1 MNNFSHTSPISIQAL
16 SCLEQYLPCF
26 HAEVNPKVRG
36 EFASQMLKY
45 CDKLARG
52 FSVLRKIHESTS
64 AQTSM
69 RNDEFIIT
77 NPLLKKL
84 RSFSNWYIGFLV
96 EELQPTASYQ
106 RHITAL
112 KILETM
118 IPVEING
125 SGPERL
131 FDPATIVDDEFN
143 ANKKQ
148 FFGSRC
154 VRLLLDLV
162 MDPFDDVRLVAS
174 LILKTIF
181 WSMYPWNTD
190 LRVGFASPSTDP
202 TIYNLHV
209 LPRRTYS
216 TCLLHTMRQAEDMM
230 YLTGRAD
237 HADGVGRLYGLL
249 YDSCRNLG
257 VPMTW
262 SDSGWSIIDHILSAL
277 ENDIKIALK
286 DIRLAIK
293 TAPLH
298 GKLIALRYFILPL
311 TF

>member
-1 MNNFSHTSPISIQAL
+1 
-16 SCLEQYLPCF
+16 
-26 HAEVNPKVRG
+26 
-36 EFASQMLKY
+36 MLKY

-64 AQTSM
+64 AQTLV
-69 RNDEFIIT
+69 RNDKFMIT
-77 NPLLKKL
+77 YPLLKKL

-118 IPVEING
+118 IPVAIDG
-125 SGPERL
+125 SGPGRL
-131 FDPATIVDDEFN
+131 FDPAIIVDDESN
-143 ANKKQ
+143 SNKQQ
-148 FFGSRC
+148 FFGSRF

-174 LILKTIF
+174 SILKTIF
-181 WSMYPWNTD
+181 WNMYPWDTD
-190 LRVGFASPSTDP
+190 FRVGFASPSMNP
-202 TIYNLHV
+202 SIYSLHV
-209 LPRRTYS
+209 LPRRTYNS
-216 TCLLHTMRQAEDMM
+216 CILYTMRQAEGMM
-230 YLTGRAD
+230 HLTGRAD
-237 HADGVGRLYGLL
+237 HADGVGRLYSLL
-249 YDSCRNLG
+249 YDSCRNLEI
-257 VPMTW
+257 PMTW
-262 SDSGWSIIDHILSAL
+262 SASGWSIIDHILSAL

-298 GKLIALRYFILPL
+298 GRLIALRYFILPL
-311 TF
+311 KF